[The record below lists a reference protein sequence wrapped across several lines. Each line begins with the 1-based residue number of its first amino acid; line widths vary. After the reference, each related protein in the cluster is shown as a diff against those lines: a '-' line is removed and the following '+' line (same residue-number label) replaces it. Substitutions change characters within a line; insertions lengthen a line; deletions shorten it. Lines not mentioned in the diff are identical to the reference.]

1 MLDPQHLGFR
11 GSISSLIALGR
22 IPLASEVP
30 IWTLLGCIVSSQVFP
45 NDIRLDGVGVG
56 VGGVLRAFDWWAALQ
71 CMLVTWGTNVA
82 INFGNEYFDWDLDHP
97 GQVEAIK
104 RDVEARRA
112 RGGAAGTAA
121 GSSPQPDGVDASEEE
136 KKENEK
142 IMGNTTRIIHDGTF
156 PKYVSLLCC
165 AFWQLSLVGL
175 ILFSR
180 STDPALHTSVDPGSH
195 WRSGYGGS
203 PFRGLALHIGIICTL
218 LSHSYVGPPLRLHYN
233 GFGELVSAL
242 FLSPVAFVF
251 GLVGHYTA
259 VSGRAA
265 TWHDLVRATPKTSSS
280 GFALDRQ
287 MWLLV
292 GAFYTFEQARI
303 FVMHVNDIEADR
315 RGGKHTFVSRVGHT
329 TARNLYVCFN
339 LASLLL
345 FTAFTASLVLPLTTM
360 TLHPA
365 LRPFSAQKIPG
376 MMLRAAGGVPLAG
389 SAAKFFSIIWLVGL
403 VVILAY
409 SIPICAITIKS
420 LTAEI
425 PNNEKGKKG
434 KSEPAARIPDVPIGK
449 CAMLVSFQMLGTAAF
464 LCLTSLLASFAG
476 TFVETRTGGVV
487 AI

>member
-1 MLDPQHLGFR
+1 
-11 GSISSLIALGR
+11 
-22 IPLASEVP
+22 
-30 IWTLLGCIVSSQVFP
+30 
-45 NDIRLDGVGVG
+45 
-56 VGGVLRAFDWWAALQ
+56 
-71 CMLVTWGTNVA
+71 MLVTWGTNVA

-112 RGGAAGTAA
+112 RGGGAAGA
-121 GSSPQPDGVDASEEE
+121 GSSPQPDGVDLSEA
-136 KKENEK
+136 KKRENEK

-180 STDPALHTSVDPGSH
+180 STDPALHTSVDPGSY
-195 WRSGYGGS
+195 WRPGYGGS

-265 TWHDLVRATPKTSSS
+265 TWHNLLRATPKTSSS

-329 TARNLYVCFN
+329 AARNLYVCFN
-339 LASLLL
+339 LASLLF
-345 FTAFTASLVLPLTTM
+345 FTAFTASLVLPLATM
-360 TLHPA
+360 TTNLRLFPA
-365 LRPFSAQKIPG
+365 PKESG
-376 MMLRAAGGVPLAG
+376 MMLRAAGGTPLLG
-389 SAAKFFSIIWLVGL
+389 SAAKVSSITWLVGL
-403 VVILAY
+403 MVIFAY
-409 SIPICAITIKS
+409 SLPIWSITIKS

-425 PNNEKGKKG
+425 PKDAKGEKGK
-434 KSEPAARIPDVPIGK
+434 SATTPRIPNVPIGK
-449 CAMLVSFQMLGTAAF
+449 CAMLVSFQMLGTAAI

-476 TFVETRTGGVV
+476 TFVATRTGSVV